1 MKSRTG
7 GELVARMLAAEAV
20 EVVFGIIDGTYYGLT
35 SVLAEQGIRLIT
47 PRHESTAAHMAGAYA
62 RCTGRLGV
70 CLASNGPGVANVLP
84 GIAVENGEGNRVLVL
99 SSWRRSAIVGPDRG
113 GTYQYFDQV
122 AVAKPMSKW
131 AGAARSADRLPE
143 IMQRAF
149 RTAFHGRPGVVFVTI
164 PEDVLNSPLSEDLA
178 ERPIR
183 EPSSYRRTTALVPD
197 PELVRQAAAR
207 LAEAE
212 RPLVHAGS
220 GVIHGRAES
229 LVEELVRTLSA
240 PVTASFGGRP
250 ALDERLPNAIPLLP
264 PLIDEVRGEAD
275 VVLALGTR
283 FGETDWWGKPRYWA
297 TPEQQVLIQVDCDE
311 DVLGMNKPVTLAVL
325 SDVAPFLEALLAEL
339 KQHDFAARLPERQRR
354 LETWNEQKRSV
365 RAFLRSAA
373 KDPEQSPMHT
383 AFVPIICREFF
394 DDDAILVVDGGNTA
408 VWTNLLHENRVP
420 GSLLST
426 FKFGMLG
433 AGLGQALGA
442 KVAFPARQVYAI
454 VGDGAMGFH
463 PQEIET
469 AVRNDLRVVFLVL
482 CDRQWGMVK
491 FGQSMANDPE
501 KMTAERSLPAGS
513 TLNTDFEEIRFDDL
527 ARAMGAHGERV
538 DRASE
543 LRPALE
549 RSLASGKPAV
559 IHVDIDPV
567 EHMWAPGLDV
577 FKAMHLEP
585 EAAEPE
591 A

>member
-1 MKSRTG
+1 MESRTG
-7 GELVARMLAAEAV
+7 GEIIARMLAAEGV

-35 SVLAEQGIRLIT
+35 SVLADHGIRLVT

-62 RCTGRLGV
+62 RMTGRLGV

-84 GIAVENGEGNRVLVL
+84 GIAVENGEGNRVLVV

-113 GTYQYFDQV
+113 GSYQYFDQV
-122 AVAKPMSKW
+122 AVVKPMSKW
-131 AGAARSADRLPE
+131 AGAARSADRIPE

-149 RTAFHGRPGVVFVTI
+149 RTAFRGRPGVVFVTI
-164 PEDVLNSPLSEDLA
+164 PEDVMNEPLSEALA
-178 ERPIR
+178 RQPIHA
-183 EPSSYRRTTALVPD
+183 PVSYRRTTALVPD
-197 PELVRQAAAR
+197 PDLIRHAAAR
-207 LAEAE
+207 LAAAE

-220 GVIHGRAES
+220 GVLHGGAAE
-229 LVEELVRTLSA
+229 LLEELVRTLA
-240 PVTASFGGRP
+240 IPVTASFGGRP

-264 PLIDEVRGEAD
+264 PLIDEVRGQAD

-283 FGETDWWGKPRYWA
+283 LGETDWWGKPRYWGA
-297 TPEQQVLIQVDCDE
+297 AEQQAVIQVDCDE
-311 DVLGMNKPVTLAVL
+311 EVLGMNKPVALAIL
-325 SDVAPFLEALLAEL
+325 SDVAPFLEALLAAL
-339 KQHDFAARLPERQRR
+339 KQHDVSAKLPERRER
-354 LETWNEQKRSV
+354 LETWNDQKQGV
-365 RAFLRSAA
+365 RAFLRSVA
-373 KDPEQSPMHT
+373 KDPEQAPMHT
-383 AFVPIICREFF
+383 AFVPIACGEFF

-433 AGLGQALGA
+433 AGVGQALGA
-442 KVAFPARQVYAI
+442 KVAFPERQVYAI

-469 AVRNDLRVVFLVL
+469 AVRNDLRVVYLVL

-491 FGQSMANDPE
+491 FGQSMANDPD
-501 KMTAERSLPAGS
+501 KMMAERSLPKGC

-538 DRASE
+538 ERASE

-549 RSLASGKPAV
+549 RSVASGKPAV
-559 IHVDIDPV
+559 IHVDVDPV

-577 FKAMHLEP
+577 FKAMHMEP
-585 EAAEPE
+585 EA
-591 A
+591 